1 MTWKFSD
8 FHERYNQWV
17 DDDDPPEAF
26 RFWVMAWLYR
36 LQEDP
41 ESDATIAPGL
51 GEPWWFAKIPYAETE
66 THAVV
71 CLYSIEGEDVRC
83 SGITTLPKPII

>member
-1 MTWKFSD
+1 MPWSFSD

-17 DDDDPPEAF
+17 DTDDPPADF

-41 ESDATIAPGL
+41 ETDAAISPGL
-51 GEPWWFAKIPYAETE
+51 GEPWWFVRVPHAESE

-71 CLYSIEGEDVRC
+71 CLYSIEGKYVRC
-83 SGITTLPKPII
+83 SGITTLHKPII